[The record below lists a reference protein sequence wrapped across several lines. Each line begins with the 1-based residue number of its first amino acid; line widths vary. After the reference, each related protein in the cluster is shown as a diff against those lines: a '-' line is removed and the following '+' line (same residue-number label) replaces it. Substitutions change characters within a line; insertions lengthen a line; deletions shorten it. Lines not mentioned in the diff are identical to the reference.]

1 VKLAVFCD
9 LHEEGWASMDLVS
22 DKLVEHARRLPGI
35 EVESVRP
42 RLPERLRGERRGSS
56 GALRSASTA
65 GLAFGRFIAYP
76 PHVLVR
82 RGSFDFFHVADHSY
96 AHLTL
101 LLPAQRCGVY
111 CHDIDAFR
119 PLLPGST
126 ATRVQRSIARLA
138 LLGTRRARVVFHST
152 LAVRSEI
159 VAHGLL
165 PERLLC
171 HAPYGIAEEFSP
183 GASPADT
190 SVPRERP
197 FLLHVG
203 SLIPRKNPDFL
214 LRIFGDLVR
223 ARPEFDLV
231 QIGGGWEPAQREF
244 IERHGLAGR
253 VRQIQRFL
261 SRDEL
266 AAHYRAA
273 ALVVMPSTAEGF
285 GLPVIE
291 ALACGAPVL
300 ASDLPVLR
308 QVGGEATMFAP
319 VNDADAWR
327 VALLSALA
335 GGGPDRERRLAWAA
349 EYSWARHAKTI
360 TDAYRAANVPG

>member
-9 LHEEGWASMDLVS
+9 LQEEGWASMDLVAE
-22 DKLVEHARRLPGI
+22 KLVEHARRLPGI

-42 RLPERLRGERRGSS
+42 QLPARLRGERRGSS

-65 GLAFGRFIAYP
+65 GLAFGRYILYP
-76 PHVLVR
+76 PHVAAR
-82 RGSFDFFHVADHSY
+82 RGAFDFFHVVDHSY
-96 AHLTL
+96 AHLAL
-101 LLPAQRCGVY
+101 LLPAERCGVY

-119 PLLPGST
+119 PILPGST

-159 VAHGLL
+159 ITHDLI

-171 HAPYGIAEEFSP
+171 HAPYGIAEEFRP
-183 GASPADT
+183 DAGAADAAV
-190 SVPRERP
+190 SRERP

-214 LRIFGDLVR
+214 LRMFDELASI
-223 ARPEFDLV
+223 RPEIDLV

-244 IERHGLAGR
+244 IERRGLSGR

-261 SRDEL
+261 SREEL

-308 QVGGEATMFAP
+308 QVGGEATLFAP
-319 VNDADAWR
+319 VNDVDAWR
-327 VALLSALA
+327 LALLSALA
-335 GGGPDRERRLAWAA
+335 GAGPDRERRLAWAA
-349 EYSWARHAKTI
+349 EYSWTRHAKTI
-360 TDAYRAANVPG
+360 TDAYRAANLPR

>member
-1 VKLAVFCD
+1 MKLAVFCD
-9 LHEEGWASMDLVS
+9 LYEEGWASMDLVS
-22 DKLVEHARRLPGI
+22 DKLVEYLRRMPEV

-42 RLPERLRGERRGSS
+42 RLPRLFRDERRGSS

-65 GLAFGRFIAYP
+65 GLAFGRFLEYP
-76 PHVLVR
+76 PYVLAR
-82 RGSFDFFHVADHSY
+82 RPHFDFFHVADHSY
-96 AHLTL
+96 GHLAL
-101 LLPAQRCGVY
+101 LLPADRCGVY

-119 PLLPGST
+119 PLLPGSR
-126 ATRVQRSIARLA
+126 ASRVQRSMAHLA

-159 VAHGLL
+159 LERGLL

-183 GASPADT
+183 EARATDT
-190 SVPRERP
+190 AVPNERP

-203 SLIPRKNPDFL
+203 SLIPRKNPQFL
-214 LRIFGDLVR
+214 LRVFEDLVR
-223 ARPEFDLV
+223 LRPEFDLV
-231 QIGGGWEPAQREF
+231 QIGGAWEPAQREF
-244 IERHGLAGR
+244 IERRGLAGK

-261 SRDEL
+261 TREEL

-273 ALVVMPSTAEGF
+273 SLVVMPSTAEGF

-308 QVGGEATMFAP
+308 QVGGEATLFAP

-327 VALLSALA
+327 ESALSALR
-335 GGGPDRERRLAWAA
+335 GEGPDRKRRLAWAG
-349 EYSWARHAKTI
+349 EYSWSRHAQTI
-360 TDAYRAANVPG
+360 LDAYRAANVQR